1 MTTET
6 TTIPADVAAHV
17 LWSEGLGGYPAGSFT
32 TKLLDAWASADN
44 VNAAR
49 LAAGW
54 PEYAAAFALMQQPG
68 GVTQLRAI
76 ANRQVTA

>member
-1 MTTET
+1 MSTSSP
-6 TTIPADVAAHV
+6 TIPAKVAAHV

-32 TKLLDAWASADN
+32 TKLLDAWASADDT
-44 VNAAR
+44 NAAR

-68 GVTQLRAI
+68 GIARLRAI
-76 ANRQVTA
+76 ATGEVTA

>member
-1 MTTET
+1 MNTSSPS
-6 TTIPADVAAHV
+6 IPADVAAHV

-44 VNAAR
+44 ANAAR
-49 LAAGW
+49 LAVGW

-68 GVTQLRAI
+68 GVAQLRSI
-76 ANRQVTA
+76 ASRQVTA